1 MMPTYFCRITGWMSL
16 GRAEHILSVWVY
28 AAARK
33 LLLSGGLQPIIRVL
47 PRCQN
52 HVITDL
58 VSPAETYTAAHQ
70 LSAADKQ

>member
-1 MMPTYFCRITGWMSL
+1 MSV
-16 GRAEHILSVWVY
+16 RPVEHVPSVWVY

-33 LLLSGGLQPIIRVL
+33 LLLGGGLHLIVRMF

-70 LSAADKQ
+70 LSDADEQERNCVLHATG